1 MVLGLEN
8 GNCWSERRFRNGI
21 YIYVFMYV
29 YIYLKST
36 NGFRCGTINS
46 KEVINFKR
54 AIGLNQSHQYL

>member
-1 MVLGLEN
+1 MAIAEVREG
-8 GNCWSERRFRNGI
+8 SEMEYI